1 MISTPDA
8 EETEAVVD
16 RIRYPGGIE
25 KSPNTLILV
34 GLSHHIQSG
43 EIDTAETLTLEA
55 SAPSKNWEIRPL
67 RDTNVENVV
76 VIKQRIE
83 SS

>member
-1 MISTPDA
+1 LISTPETED
-8 EETEAVVD
+8 TEAVVD

-43 EIDTAETLTLEA
+43 EIDTTETLTLEA
-55 SAPSKNWEIRPL
+55 SAPSKNWEIRAP
-67 RDTNVENVV
+67 RDTNVENVAV
-76 VIKQRIE
+76 FKQRIE